1 MLEVMI
7 VFWVAITGNS
17 VKKNT
22 LKASVTSIVELEGAL
37 INCFFINKLLGLGLT
52 SNKLY
57 RFAMFNPISTSQG
70 LNQPL

>member
-22 LKASVTSIVELEGAL
+22 LKASVTSIVELEGAEL
-37 INCFFINKLLGLGLT
+37 IQC
-52 SNKLY
+52 
-57 RFAMFNPISTSQG
+57 
-70 LNQPL
+70 